1 MKQGKLVSAYKVISD
16 LYQQRLPLP
25 ISYKLY
31 KLKATL
37 QKAWD
42 FQVDEERK
50 LVDEFKP
57 TVLED
62 GRLQFA
68 DPDSAQSFDSH
79 VRDVLDM
86 DSDIEVTPVILP
98 VIDGLSITPSAIEN
112 LEGIV
117 TFTEGA

>member
-25 ISYKLY
+25 IAYKLY
-31 KLKATL
+31 KLKTVL
-37 QKAWD
+37 QRAWD

-62 GRLQFA
+62 GRLKFA
-68 DPDSAQSFDSH
+68 DPDSAQEFDRR
-79 VRDVLDM
+79 VREVLDM
-86 DSDIEVTPVILP
+86 ESDIEVTPISLP
-98 VIDGLSITPSAIEN
+98 MIGDLSITPVDIEA
-112 LEGIV
+112 LEDIV
-117 TFTEGA
+117 TFTEEE